1 MYLQTKDEIVLG
13 SKIRARILIQ
23 HFSVY
28 YNHHASN
35 EADIWQ
41 ISLMEQE
48 KKKKII
54 KTATVKHPMPM
65 SKSETLFSE
74 QFVMENL
81 YKSMYITKRSLQREG
96 EFAVN

>member
-1 MYLQTKDEIVLG
+1 MTNI
-13 SKIRARILIQ
+13 
-23 HFSVY
+23 
-28 YNHHASN
+28 SN
-35 EADIWQ
+35 GAG
-41 ISLMEQE
+41 

-54 KTATVKHPMPM
+54 KTATVKHPTPM

-96 EFAVN
+96 EFAGKLMQWIHRKKEEKKAEF